1 MAAGSAFRL
10 SPFTLGRLFGV
21 AVAGL
26 VALVLAAIPP
36 HVGYELGR
44 ATRAVFRADLPPVRR
59 VCEIAAEAVVLNDR
73 RSGGAHCAGD
83 LGGPWA
89 GRQE

>member
-1 MAAGSAFRL
+1 MRPRL
-10 SPFTLGRLFGV
+10 SPFTFAHLIALALLGI
-21 AVAGL
+21 GL
-26 VALVLAAIPP
+26 ALAALPP
-36 HVGYELGR
+36 PVGYELGR

-59 VCEIAAEAVVLNDR
+59 VCEIAAEAVALNDR

-89 GRQE
+89 GQQE